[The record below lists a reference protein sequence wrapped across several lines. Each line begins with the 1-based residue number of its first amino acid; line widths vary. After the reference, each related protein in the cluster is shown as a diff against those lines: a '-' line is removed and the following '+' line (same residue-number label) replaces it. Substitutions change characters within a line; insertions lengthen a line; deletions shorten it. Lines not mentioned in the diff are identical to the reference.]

1 MIELT
6 RLNGKKFILN
16 ADLIEIIDCTPDT
29 VITLTTNK
37 KIVVMESPHKVIEKV
52 VVYRR
57 RIYGK

>member
-37 KIVVMESPHKVIEKV
+37 KIVVMESPHEVTEKV